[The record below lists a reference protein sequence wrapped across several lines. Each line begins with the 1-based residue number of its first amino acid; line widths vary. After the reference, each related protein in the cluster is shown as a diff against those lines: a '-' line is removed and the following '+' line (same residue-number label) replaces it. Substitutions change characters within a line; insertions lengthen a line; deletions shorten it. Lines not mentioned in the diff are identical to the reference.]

1 MTVISISGELG
12 NEGNDIAGQV
22 AQALGYHL
30 ADKKVIVA
38 LLEQYG
44 FVDFSQE
51 YDKTVSIWSH
61 LNAQVEDERASMVDM
76 LDRIILAL
84 SQHGDVVIVARGSFV
99 LLEGYA
105 DVLSVRV
112 EAPLAIRV
120 QQVAQQQKI
129 IEPGR
134 AEAIVKE
141 SDEARRTFIDG
152 YYRASWDKSEAFDLV
167 VNTGKIAPELV
178 STWIV
183 EAAGALKGR
192 MGRDERTTN
201 TIQVDSVL
209 ASAVSSEL
217 ACQDVHQS

>member
-1 MTVISISGELG
+1 MTVISITGELG
-12 NEGNDIAGQV
+12 SEGNDIARHA

-38 LLEQYG
+38 LLQQYG
-44 FVDFSQE
+44 FVDFGQE
-51 YDKTVSIWSH
+51 YDKTVSIWPH
-61 LNAQVEDERASMVDM
+61 LNAQVEDDRASMVDM

-84 SQHGDVVIVARGSFV
+84 AQCGDVVIVARGSFV

-112 EAPLAIRV
+112 EAPLAMRV
-120 QQVAQQQKI
+120 QQVAAQQKI
-129 IEPGR
+129 TESGR

-141 SDEARRTFIDG
+141 SDKARGTFIDW

-178 STWIV
+178 STWLV
-183 EAAGALKGR
+183 EAARALPGR
-192 MGRDERTTN
+192 IGPEERTTN

-217 ACQDVHQS
+217 ADQDVPQS